1 MKKSWIITGLIAI
14 ILLLPSVTAACG
26 PAPVSAGLGQQFM
39 LYAGKTA
46 VITGEKLKIV
56 FQEVTEDTRCP
67 YGVECP
73 TAGNAKCMMLITY
86 SNSQTSMTFTQ
97 EGTDDNFIDFNVF
110 KITYQLQPYPV
121 STDKIK
127 AGDYR
132 LRITV
137 TRQGP

>member
-1 MKKSWIITGLIAI
+1 MKKSMMLTGLLVV
-14 ILLLPSVTAACG
+14 ILLLPSFAAACS
-26 PAPVSAGLGQQFM
+26 PADVTAGLGQQFM

-46 VITGEKLKIV
+46 VVTGENLKIKFV
-56 FQEVTEDTRCP
+56 EVTEDTRCP

-86 SNSQTSMTFTQ
+86 SNSQTSLEFTQ
-97 EGTDDNFIDFNVF
+97 EGTSDNSIDVNIFHIIF
-110 KITYQLQPYPV
+110 QLQPYPV

-132 LRITV
+132 LRMTV
-137 TRQGP
+137 TRQGL